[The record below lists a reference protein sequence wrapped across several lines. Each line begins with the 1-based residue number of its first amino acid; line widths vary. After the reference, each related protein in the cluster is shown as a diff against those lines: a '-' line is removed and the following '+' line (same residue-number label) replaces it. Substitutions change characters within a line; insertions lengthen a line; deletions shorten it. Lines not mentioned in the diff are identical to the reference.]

1 MRFVEGGTMKLTKRQ
16 EEVLL
21 SLIRKEII
29 TLELGVAGA
38 LEIMAC
44 DAYLG
49 ELLALRKIL
58 KNSK

>member
-1 MRFVEGGTMKLTKRQ
+1 MKLTKRQ